1 MAERARTAIAQCGT
15 KHSHAA
21 GWAEV
26 LLSNPDVDLV
36 GVYEP
41 DAGRR
46 YELESGGSPPWSEA
60 RWIDDPAEFLESPDV
75 TAVAAE
81 GSNAENLG
89 HAEQI
94 VAADK
99 HLLLDKPAGDDLAR
113 FKRVVDTA
121 RERGLIV
128 QLGYMFRHHDGFQR
142 IAGWARDGTL
152 GEIFAIRAHM
162 SVFPKPMQRAAR
174 ARHRGGV
181 FFDLAGHMLDQI
193 VWILGRP
200 TRVSSFMQEIEGE
213 VPSYTDSGVAVL
225 EYERALVMVDI
236 AGLETDP
243 PARRFEVY
251 GRDGSAIMEPFEP
264 AQTVRLCLRESRAG
278 YPPGVTTVEI
288 EDRPR
293 YAASLAAFVRTLRG
307 DHPMERGL
315 DHELLVQETLLRST
329 GALLRLGDVTRDSS

>member
-1 MAERARTAIAQCGT
+1 MAETARVAIAQYGT

-46 YELESGGSPPWSEA
+46 YELESGGSLPWSEA

-75 TAVAAE
+75 AAVAAE

-94 VAADK
+94 VAAGK
-99 HLLLDKPAGDDLAR
+99 HLLLDKPAGDDFAR

-142 IAGWARDGTL
+142 IAGWARGGTL

-213 VPSYTDSGVAVL
+213 VPSYTDNGVAVL

-329 GALLRLGDVTRDSS
+329 GALLRLGDVARDSI